1 MDQFLHSF
9 TVQIHPAFSTALGV
23 EGKGLDYPVTGLCS
37 AFLLNDA
44 MEKHR
49 QRIGEN
55 PSRSAESAHE
65 EQDADLLL
73 QGLESELGYDFSM
86 PEL

>member
-1 MDQFLHSF
+1 M
-9 TVQIHPAFSTALGV
+9 
-23 EGKGLDYPVTGLCS
+23 DYPVTGLCS

-49 QRIGEN
+49 QRIGDSLN
-55 PSRSAESAHE
+55 PSRSVAESAHE
-65 EQDADLLL
+65 EQDADVLL
-73 QGLESELGYDFSM
+73 QSLETELGYDFSM